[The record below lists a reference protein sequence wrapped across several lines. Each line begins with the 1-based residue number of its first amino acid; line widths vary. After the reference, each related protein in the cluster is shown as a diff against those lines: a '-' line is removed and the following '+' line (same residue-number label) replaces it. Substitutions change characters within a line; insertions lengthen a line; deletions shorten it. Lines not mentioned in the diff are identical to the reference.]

1 MRKDVDNYQA
11 NKVTN
16 LDHFKSPARFAP
28 FSCAKSKDASLK
40 QKTPAV
46 TNRVSPVVKTPS
58 IPLPQV
64 YECST
69 KQLSLQVMLCPHLTN
84 YPIKLNFVL
93 KFETLANKNV
103 AFSCKNS
110 RNKNVWFIKESMEVQ
125 REYVARH
132 REASL
137 KQAAARLSSFNKPKP
152 EFNQTVDIK
161 ISDLNWREPVHVD
174 MGEFEE
180 EHADEDDEE
189 GGGVNVIAFEDE
201 EE

>member
-69 KQLSLQVMLCPHLTN
+69 KQLSLQVMICPIEIEYNRTLSHLSGSFLSRAEFSTSFFCRSN
-84 YPIKLNFVL
+84 ISWSSDAVL
-93 KFETLANKNV
+93 F
-103 AFSCKNS
+103 FICK
-110 RNKNVWFIKESMEVQ
+110 
-125 REYVARH
+125 Y
-132 REASL
+132 
-137 KQAAARLSSFNKPKP
+137 
-152 EFNQTVDIK
+152 
-161 ISDLNWREPVHVD
+161 
-174 MGEFEE
+174 
-180 EHADEDDEE
+180 
-189 GGGVNVIAFEDE
+189 
-201 EE
+201 